1 MMKSFSFDTKPFEA
15 MLLGPARAYAALS
28 IDSSEKL
35 VGAQLEAVKAY
46 TDTSLAQARKL
57 LEVRDADGLRSY
69 LEDQQQFAKNVTERL
84 KGDAE
89 KAVSLHQDFFQQSQK
104 LAESSLQEVQK
115 ASSSQTAKA

>member
-1 MMKSFSFDTKPFEA
+1 MMKSFSFDTKPFET

-28 IDSSEKL
+28 IDYSEKL

-69 LEDQQQFAKNVTERL
+69 LEGQQQFAKDVTERL

-89 KAVSLHQDFFQQSQK
+89 KAVTLHQDFFQQSQK
-104 LAESSLQEVQK
+104 LAESSLQEAQK
-115 ASSSQTAKA
+115 AAQSQTAKA

>member
-28 IDSSEKL
+28 IDYSEKL

>member
-1 MMKSFSFDTKPFEA
+1 M
-15 MLLGPARAYAALS
+15 ARR
-28 IDSSEKL
+28 
-35 VGAQLEAVKAY
+35 EAVKAY

>member
-1 MMKSFSFDTKPFEA
+1 MKSFSFDTKPFEA

-28 IDSSEKL
+28 IDYSEKL

>member
-28 IDSSEKL
+28 IDYSEKL

-69 LEDQQQFAKNVTERL
+69 LEGQQQFAKDVSERL

-89 KAVSLHQDFFQQSQK
+89 KAVTLHQDFFQQSQK
-104 LAESSLQEVQK
+104 LAESSLQEAQK
-115 ASSSQTAKA
+115 VAQSQTAKA

>member
-28 IDSSEKL
+28 IDYSEKL

-57 LEVRDADGLRSY
+57 LDVRDADGLRSY
-69 LEDQQQFAKNVTERL
+69 LEGQQQFAKDVTERL

-89 KAVSLHQDFFQQSQK
+89 KAVTLHQDFFQQSQK
-104 LAESSLQEVQK
+104 LAESSLQEAQK
-115 ASSSQTAKA
+115 VAKSQTAKA

>member
-1 MMKSFSFDTKPFEA
+1 MKSFSFDTKPFET

-28 IDSSEKL
+28 IDYSEKL

-69 LEDQQQFAKNVTERL
+69 LEGQQQFAKDVTERL

-89 KAVSLHQDFFQQSQK
+89 KAVTLHQDFFQQSQK
-104 LAESSLQEVQK
+104 LAESSLQEAQK
-115 ASSSQTAKA
+115 VAQSQTAKA

>member
-28 IDSSEKL
+28 IDYSEKL
-35 VGAQLEAVKAY
+35 VGAQLEAAKAY

-69 LEDQQQFAKNVTERL
+69 LEGQQQFAKDVTERL

-104 LAESSLQEVQK
+104 LAESSLQEAQK
-115 ASSSQTAKA
+115 VAQSQTAKA